1 MTDPGSRAQVLAKA
15 VQRVGHM
22 LQLSANALS
31 KIIEIPENAVS
42 ATSID
47 DALLKSGAKS
57 LKRAEQIIL
66 LYRSLSSV
74 FAGDD
79 SKAAR
84 WLREKNSTLGGVPVD
99 LIQTSE
105 GLEVVLNYLTIRF
118 QLA

>member
-1 MTDPGSRAQVLAKA
+1 MTDPELRAQVLAKA
-15 VQRVGHM
+15 VQRVGRM
-22 LQLSANALS
+22 LQLPADALS
-31 KIIEIPENAVS
+31 EAIEIPENAVPEV
-42 ATSID
+42 SIA
-47 DALLKSGAKS
+47 DALLKSGGKS
-57 LKRAEQIIL
+57 QKRAEQIIL

-105 GLEVVLNYLTIRF
+105 GLEVVLNYLTIRS

>member
-22 LQLSANALS
+22 LQLSANSLS

-42 ATSID
+42 AASIA
-47 DALLKSGAKS
+47 DALVKSGEKS

-79 SKAAR
+79 SKAAQ
-84 WLREKNSTLGGVPVD
+84 S
-99 LIQTSE
+99 
-105 GLEVVLNYLTIRF
+105 
-118 QLA
+118 

>member
-1 MTDPGSRAQVLAKA
+1 MTAPGSRAQVLAKA
-15 VQRVGHM
+15 VQRVGDM
-22 LQLSANALS
+22 LQLSANALN

-42 ATSID
+42 AASIA
-47 DALLKSGAKS
+47 DALVKSGEKS

-84 WLREKNSTLGGVPVD
+84 WLAE
-99 LIQTSE
+99 
-105 GLEVVLNYLTIRF
+105 
-118 QLA
+118 